1 MPTSATTP
9 DRRSDR
15 YPRYTQVVSTPTTRL
30 SRRVHPNGISKGVVT
45 RSERP
50 DPTTPRSHSLEASL
64 PAYLAA
70 SVPGVFSVNELSS
83 GRTRRLPVPEGHDQG
98 ARAATRAHGGD
109 TRRAAP
115 LRPRW
120 RAADAAGIELPA
132 LPPCDRDEEHRE
144 LLELPHPRP
153 LGRVVAPRA
162 GPSIP
167 RACLRT
173 TGRPV
178 FPINPMSVSR
188 YRERHSVARRKSD
201 ASTTR
206 SSR

>member
-30 SRRVHPNGISKGVVT
+30 SRRVHPNGTSKGVVT

-98 ARAATRAHGGD
+98 REGGD
-109 TRRAAP
+109 ACSRRRHATSSAPQTSMAAP
-115 LRPRW
+115 QMPQVSSCRRFHRATGTKNTVNCLNSRIRVHWVVLWHRGQVRVSPGPRCCC
-120 RAADAAGIELPA
+120 LV
-132 LPPCDRDEEHRE
+132 
-144 LLELPHPRP
+144 PRP
-153 LGRVVAPRA
+153 KKK
-162 GPSIP
+162 I
-167 RACLRT
+167 T
-173 TGRPV
+173 TGV
-178 FPINPMSVSR
+178 
-188 YRERHSVARRKSD
+188 
-201 ASTTR
+201 
-206 SSR
+206 